1 MTETPPLS
9 ARKRRESLDSPGART
24 IESMERVNN
33 ILEQPMQPIQI
44 EALNRESLEGGV
56 RDVFNA
62 LNAQIDDATV
72 EDEPNADM
80 LQTAVQRC
88 MLMMA
93 QRIDGDVTR
102 LAAEVVESQLKIG
115 EQMQTMDEMSAFIA
129 SQSALSALRTA
140 EYNAALEN
148 QNAINN
154 RLEKERANIAAQQ
167 AALDA
172 KVVANNTLQTGMMAK
187 VEILAPGS
195 TRNILTS
202 AVRDGVSHLSV
213 SKSFKYMYM

>member
-1 MTETPPLS
+1 
-9 ARKRRESLDSPGART
+9 
-24 IESMERVNN
+24 MERVNH

-140 EYNAALEN
+140 EYKAALEQ
-148 QNAINN
+148 QNATNN
-154 RLEKERANIAAQQ
+154 RLDKERANVAAQQ
-167 AALDA
+167 ADLEG
-172 KVVANNTLQTGMMAK
+172 VLGY
-187 VEILAPGS
+187 
-195 TRNILTS
+195 LTPTT
-202 AVRDGVSHLSV
+202 
-213 SKSFKYMYM
+213 F